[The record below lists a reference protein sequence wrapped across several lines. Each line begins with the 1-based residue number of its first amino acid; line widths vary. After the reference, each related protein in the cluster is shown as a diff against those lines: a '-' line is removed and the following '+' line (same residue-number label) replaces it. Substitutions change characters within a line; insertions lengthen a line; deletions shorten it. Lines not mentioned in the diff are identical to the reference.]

1 MWSRRRSQGSFAEV
15 TAIRLRAVWKGL
27 RTPLAI
33 AGAWTLLSLLA
44 ILQGAV
50 SMSQRGQ
57 PIALGRWV
65 SVYLADWYTCAIF
78 TPLFFWLARRFP
90 MDRQHWRNGV
100 LVYLPVS
107 IACVLLKYTIFVPI
121 RHAITG
127 RPDSLR
133 LALAFNALFELMI
146 FWAVIGVVHAVEFY
160 RRYVDREQLAATLR
174 AQLTEA
180 QLEVLREQL
189 RPHFLFNALNS
200 VLALLHRDPQAAD
213 DMIVELSD
221 LLRASLEH
229 HGAHE
234 HALSG
239 EIALVEKYLSIMRH
253 RFEDRLVTEVR
264 VDAAARDALV
274 PQFLLQPLVENAL
287 EHGIARRAGSGRVTV
302 TAERKAHEV
311 WLSVIDDG
319 PSLPDA
325 HAFEEGVGL
334 GNTRKRLAELYGA
347 RQRLVVS
354 PVGGGQ
360 TGTRVTVVLPMRVA
374 VVAPPDG
381 AVRLSIPGTEVGA

>member
-1 MWSRRRSQGSFAEV
+1 M
-15 TAIRLRAVWKGL
+15 
-27 RTPLAI
+27 PLAI
-33 AGAWTLLSLLA
+33 AGVWTLLSLLA

-57 PIALGRWV
+57 PIAVGRMV
-65 SVYLADWYTCAIF
+65 SLYLADWYTCAIF

-90 MDRQHWRNGV
+90 MDRQHWRNAV

-107 IACVLLKYTIFVPI
+107 IACVVLKYTIFVPI

-127 RPDSLR
+127 RPESLW
-133 LALAFNALFELMI
+133 LALTFNALFELMI
-146 FWAVIGVVHAVEFY
+146 FWAMIGIVHAVEFY

-180 QLEVLREQL
+180 QLEALREQL

-234 HALSG
+234 HSLSD

-253 RFEDRLVTEVR
+253 RFEDRLVAEVR
-264 VDAAARDALV
+264 VDATARDALV

-302 TAERKAHEV
+302 AVERKEHEV

-319 PSLPDA
+319 PSPPDA
-325 HAFEEGVGL
+325 HAFEDGVGL
-334 GNTRKRLAELYGA
+334 GNTRKRLAELYGE

-354 PVGGGQ
+354 PVGGGE

-374 VVAPPDG
+374 IVAPPDG